1 MAAGAGQALVK
12 PFGFLVVQVEP
23 WFGLPS
29 HTPVHGAA
37 GEPEHAA
44 PPTDTAQIGQGWVG
58 FPVSTVAELSSKSS
72 VTAPLPVLR
81 VPLAGEEKVFV
92 THTERPAFEIGSGV
106 PKRQP
111 VLLQS

>member
-1 MAAGAGQALVK
+1 MVQA
-12 PFGFLVVQVEP
+12 EP

-29 HTPVHGAA
+29 QTPVHGDA

-58 FPVSTVAELSSKSS
+58 FPVSTVAELSWKFR
-72 VTAPLPVLR
+72 VTAPEPVSS
-81 VPLAGEEKVFV
+81 VPLAGAEKVLV

-106 PKRQP
+106 PNRQP